1 METTLFDTHFHL
13 TPETDFPALL
23 EASRAADVGH
33 FLLAGTS
40 REDIPHYAQLAR
52 ENTGVVYAAGQHPHD
67 SANFTDDDLTL
78 IRSHL
83 AQDAVAVGE
92 IGLDYYYNFSPAENQ
107 ERVFAQMLELSVEF
121 GKPAQIHCRQAF
133 DRCYALVKT
142 HLTNGQPFI
151 IHSFADGPAEAEKWL
166 ELGAFLSFN
175 GMVTF
180 RKGDNIR
187 ESLAL
192 VPADRLLLE
201 TDSPYLAP
209 VPHRGETNS
218 PAFLPEIAKKVAE
231 ERGWDLADTI
241 RQTTANA
248 LRLLRLSES

>member
-1 METTLFDTHFHL
+1 MENTLFDTHFHL

-23 EASRAADVGH
+23 AASRAVGVGH

-52 ENTGVVYAAGQHPHD
+52 ENEGVVYAAGQHPHD
-67 SANFTDDDLTL
+67 SANFTADDLAL
-78 IRSHL
+78 IRSCL

-92 IGLDYYYNFSPAENQ
+92 IGLDYHYNFSPAEDQ
-107 ERVFAQMLELSVEF
+107 ERVFAQMLELAVEF
-121 GKPAQIHCRQAF
+121 GKPAQIHCREAF
-133 DRCYALVKT
+133 DRCYDLVKT

-166 ELGAFLSFN
+166 ELGAYLSFN

-180 RKGDNIR
+180 RKADNIR
-187 ESLAL
+187 QALPL
-192 VPADRLLLE
+192 VPRDRLLIE

-209 VPHRGETNS
+209 IPHRGETNT
-218 PAFLPEIAKKVAE
+218 PAFLPLIAAKIAE

-241 RQTTANA
+241 SLTTANA
-248 LRLLRLSES
+248 SRLLFHHTP